1 MDRNKTKKAM
11 QDAMKKLGN
20 PPKRRKAL
28 GMSPGQRKAMT
39 GSATGKTP
47 REKLMEAFKKAKS
60 KRKAPMAGTAK
71 QMQSRGMTPAQARN
85 QARRKSGPAGMSG
98 IVGAMPGTASAVNRA
113 AMSLAKKIAGDKRPT
128 NADIKSATAMLKR
141 AMRAAGKGK

>member
-39 GSATGKTP
+39 GSVTGKTP

-71 QMQSRGMTPAQARN
+71 QMQSRGMTPAQAR
-85 QARRKSGPAGMSG
+85 RKAGPAGMSG
-98 IVGAMPGTASAVNRA
+98 IVGAIPGTAGAVNRA

-141 AMRAAGKGK
+141 AMQGMNGK